1 MSSVE
6 NSRDMRRRKENFGVL
21 IMIVSVESL
30 NLQQLMTLTLD
41 RFDPALLAP
50 DKHWKKEL
58 QILIDKGAVL

>member
-1 MSSVE
+1 
-6 NSRDMRRRKENFGVL
+6 
-21 IMIVSVESL
+21 MIVSVESL

-50 DKHWKKEL
+50 DKHCKKEL